1 VTPPRRAGP
10 LLPQIAI
17 FCAAVFMLLL
27 YSGGWEMPLFGEKAD
42 PSASGIMRVAYLPA
56 YAAGFLLIALN
67 PRNLFRA
74 AIRQPF
80 LILVMMVVA
89 GSYFWS
95 IAPDV
100 TARRGFAVICTTLG
114 GLALAARYK
123 WAELAEVVATTFA
136 ILIVASFIV
145 CLAVPRIG
153 VMVELFPGAWRG
165 LWQEKNALGS
175 LMALGFC
182 LLAAAAL
189 LNPVRAKLWWG
200 FAFLALVLVLMS
212 TSKTSL
218 VSLML
223 GGGAIAFVL
232 IAQSGPAAAAASTWI
247 GVTGVLLLTTFLLLA
262 ADVFFA
268 LLGKDATL
276 TGRSKI
282 WAAVMTQIEDKP
294 WLGYGYAAVWDN
306 KNAYSA
312 FAWISKDAGFQAH
325 HAHNSWLEQ
334 WLGMGIVGLISW
346 GLFYLQTMMLALVS
360 VFRDRGALLA
370 FPFLVVYSLV
380 TLTESIAVV
389 YNDFRWALFVAFAAK
404 LAFSDRQQAKV

>member
-1 VTPPRRAGP
+1 
-10 LLPQIAI
+10 
-17 FCAAVFMLLL
+17 MLLL

-42 PSASGIMRVAYLPA
+42 PSASGVMRVAYLPA

-80 LILVMMVVA
+80 LLLVMVVVA

-123 WAELAEVVATTFA
+123 WAELAEVAAATFA
-136 ILIVASFIV
+136 ILIVASFIA
-145 CLAVPRIG
+145 CLTAPRIG

-165 LWQEKNALGS
+165 LWSEKNALGS

-189 LNPVRAKLWWG
+189 LNPVRAKLWWA

-212 TSKTSL
+212 MSKTSL

-223 GGGAIAFVL
+223 GGGALAFVL
-232 IAQSGPAAAAASTWI
+232 IAQSGRAGGSTRI

-294 WLGYGYAAVWDN
+294 WLGHGYAAVWDN

-312 FAWISKDAGFQAH
+312 FAWISKGAGFQARD
-325 HAHNSWLEQ
+325 AHNSWLEQ
-334 WLGMGIVGLISW
+334 WLGMGIVGLVSW

-370 FPFLVVYSLV
+370 FPFLVAYSLM
-380 TLTESIAVV
+380 TLTESVAVV
-389 YNDFRWALFVAFAAK
+389 YNDFRWVLFVAFAAK
-404 LAFSDRQQAKV
+404 LAFSDQEQARL